1 MKQRH
6 HAEHNK
12 NNTSKILVVDDIGL
26 CRRVRFS
33 SLSFRSRRKERALEQ
48 KRKVPL
54 PRVPCLFGKDNES
67 YFFLLTY
74 SLPLFLS
81 SSSLVSQ
88 VTTNQ
93 LEQLGFKDSPMA
105 TSGKEAIEYIERQG
119 EVHCILLD
127 IMMPQE
133 TGRNAAKIRKHD
145 KVRRDNLK
153 PGYEE
158 EEPIKVIAVTALKH
172 EEVLSLCES
181 SAEAGHSVM
190 FDGYIEAGDADK
202 DSDAVETSAIMSASS
217 LPSGLDLKAEN
228 NNNNNST
235 KILAAIAERGNSDGG
250 SGGSDP
256 TTDGGGSGGRGAQTK
271 VRYSKQR
278 EQRNR

>member
-12 NNTSKILVVDDIGL
+12 NNTSKKILVVDDIGL

-48 KRKVPL
+48 KRKSAFATCAVS
-54 PRVPCLFGKDNES
+54 FGKDNES
-67 YFFLLTY
+67 YFFSDIFPP
-74 SLPLFLS
+74 SLSFFLS
-81 SSSLVSQ
+81 LSLVSQ

-105 TSGKEAIEYIERQG
+105 TSEKEAIEYIDERQG
-119 EVHCILLD
+119 EVQCIFIGHHD
-127 IMMPQE
+127 AARKQVE
-133 TGRNAAKIRKHD
+133 TLAKIRKHD

-190 FDGYIEAGDADK
+190 FDGYIEKPAALTRLE
-202 DSDAVETSAIMSASS
+202 AMETSAIM
-217 LPSGLDLKAEN
+217 LPRVYLLDW
-228 NNNNNST
+228 T
-235 KILAAIAERGNSDGG
+235 
-250 SGGSDP
+250 
-256 TTDGGGSGGRGAQTK
+256 
-271 VRYSKQR
+271 
-278 EQRNR
+278 